1 MPSIVSPAPPAQLAR
16 PPLPTE
22 DERWALW
29 LDIDG
34 TIVGPGTL
42 SADGRMDILVVAL
55 LGRLREQLDGA
66 FALLTHRS
74 IDQLD
79 RLCAPIKLP
88 AAALYGAQL
97 RDARGHLDVAH
108 ADHVAN
114 AQVGSKCNLAGRLWR
129 EVDVEHKGGICHV
142 LRYPA
147 SPRVE
152 ASVREFASSVA
163 DGTGGEYEAKFAS
176 GVAVLKP
183 SGPSKGKSLH
193 ALARTAPFAGRRPV
207 FIGDETTDE
216 AAFRAAAALGGFGVL
231 VGARRPTCASFN
243 LDEGE
248 DTMAWLR
255 ALSRR
260 LDWA

>member
-1 MPSIVSPAPPAQLAR
+1 MSVVSPISSARSAR
-16 PPLPTE
+16 PPLPAE
-22 DERWALW
+22 HDRWALW

-34 TIVGPGTL
+34 TIADGSTL
-42 SADGRMDILVVAL
+42 TPDGRMDVMVVAL

-88 AAALYGAQL
+88 AGALHGSQL
-97 RDARGHLDVAH
+97 RDARGHLAVAQASH
-108 ADHVAN
+108 SAN
-114 AQVGSKCNLAGRLWR
+114 AKVGSKCNLAGRLWR
-129 EVDVEHKGGICHV
+129 EVEVEHKGGICHV
-142 LRYPA
+142 LRYQA
-147 SPRVE
+147 SPRIE
-152 ASVREFASSVA
+152 AQVREFANSVV
-163 DGTGGEYEAKFAS
+163 DSTGGEYEVKFDS

-183 SGPSKGKSLH
+183 SGPSKGQSLH

-207 FIGDETTDE
+207 CIGDGNSDE
-216 AAFRAAAALGGFGVL
+216 AAFRAATALGGFGVL
-231 VGARRPTCASFN
+231 VGTQRPSCARFKLEDQGET
-243 LDEGE
+243 LD
-248 DTMAWLR
+248 WLR